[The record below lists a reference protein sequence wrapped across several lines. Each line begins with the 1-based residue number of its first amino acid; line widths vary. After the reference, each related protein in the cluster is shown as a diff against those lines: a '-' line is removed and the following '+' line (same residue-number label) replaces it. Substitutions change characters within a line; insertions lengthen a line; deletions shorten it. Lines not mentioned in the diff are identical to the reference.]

1 MGRATEF
8 VVVPERRRE
17 PAEATWEREKLAMSR
32 DESDGEL
39 AGAEE
44 EEAMGWET
52 HATEEG
58 W

>member
-1 MGRATEF
+1 MN
-8 VVVPERRRE
+8 
-17 PAEATWEREKLAMSR
+17 R

-44 EEAMGWET
+44 EAMGWET
-52 HATEEG
+52 HATAED